1 MSVVRPSPTLRLV
14 SDEEADRL
22 RQQIEERA
30 QLRRES
36 EFWARFHGP
45 RPALIEENEET
56 LPPYLR
62 SKVDDDW
69 FGPIG

>member
-1 MSVVRPSPTLRLV
+1 VSNVRPLPHVRLV
-14 SDEEADRL
+14 TAAETFQLEQKAKARM
-22 RQQIEERA
+22 QRA
-30 QLRRES
+30 VTA
-36 EFWARFHGP
+36 EFWRRYQESKQLA
-45 RPALIEENEET
+45 IEPQPET